1 MPVSNSHDVSQY
13 SKGLEAVYVVSE
25 FALFISLYLIFLIAM
40 VLCSFVLLV
49 ELCRPLIGAFF
60 RLTMDYFPWFIIL
73 VLVFDIFTTRTSL
86 PTPVP
91 DLAPTSFRLESG
103 HKTPEDVKA
112 EVTEKIRETQEDDR
126 RLRSS
131 LKLDIVLLMEHIAK
145 TIDEYS
151 RELDSQ
157 NQI

>member
-60 RLTMDYFPWFIIL
+60 RLTIIL